1 MDTLTL
7 AIAIVLMMLFLQFNQ
22 NWLVFG
28 VLIISVLSSRS
39 FSTTIVIILTAIVIY
54 LTRDVTKELWP
65 LLMVGLVTIALLLSL
80 RKPEKPEYYAPD
92 MGLGG
97 LFGQEGMG

>member
-39 FSTTIVIILTAIVIY
+39 LSTTLVIILTAIIIY
-54 LTRDVTKELWP
+54 LTKDFTKELWP
-65 LLMVGLVTIALLLSL
+65 LLMVGLVTIALLLRL

-92 MGLGG
+92 MGLGS